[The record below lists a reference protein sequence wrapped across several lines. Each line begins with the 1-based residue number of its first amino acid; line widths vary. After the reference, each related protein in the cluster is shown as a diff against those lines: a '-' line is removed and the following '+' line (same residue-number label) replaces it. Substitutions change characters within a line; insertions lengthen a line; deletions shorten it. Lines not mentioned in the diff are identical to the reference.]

1 MILLH
6 VLQQWHQHEGQIAD
20 GRKFHRRCRTLQIGD
35 IPESDS
41 VELVRSLRRG
51 GILQLEQRGL
61 DLADPFQSL
70 KREQPQDLFV
80 ELVFNRIHGMF
91 SLSRS

>member
-1 MILLH
+1 M
-6 VLQQWHQHEGQIAD
+6 
-20 GRKFHRRCRTLQIGD
+20 
-35 IPESDS
+35 
-41 VELVRSLRRG
+41 RSLRRG

-61 DLADPFQSL
+61 DLADPVQSL